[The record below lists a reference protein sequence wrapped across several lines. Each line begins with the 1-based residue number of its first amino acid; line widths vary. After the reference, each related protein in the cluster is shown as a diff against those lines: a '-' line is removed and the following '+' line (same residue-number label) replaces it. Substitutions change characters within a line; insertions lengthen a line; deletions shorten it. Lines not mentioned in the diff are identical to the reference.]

1 MAQEEPVVSIGLPVY
16 NGEPHLR
23 DALASLLGQSYRNI
37 ELIVSDNGSTD
48 GSAQICR
55 EFAAGDE
62 RVRYFRQPRNLGAGY
77 NFGFVLEQAV
87 GEFFMWAACDD
98 LWDPDWIA
106 KLLSALAGDAALA
119 FGELRRVDEQARVTE
134 IFAQLSFT
142 GGRLRRMLDF
152 YLAAEEGGKANLI
165 YGLHRKAIL
174 ALVWPRYTQTAGYGV
189 DMHVVF
195 DCLQYGAAA
204 GVAGTSF
211 YKRDRPAAP
220 AAAGVRR
227 RRRQALELFAY
238 VVNYSRVPCAAL
250 LRVVIAA
257 CVPLKV
263 ARMFATRAR
272 RTRSR

>member
-1 MAQEEPVVSIGLPVY
+1 VSIGLPVY

-23 DALASLLGQSYRNI
+23 AALASLLGQSYGNM

-48 GSAQICR
+48 GTAQICR
-55 EFAAGDE
+55 DFAAGDA
-62 RVRYFRQPRNLGAGY
+62 RVRYFRQPRNLGAAY

-87 GEFFMWAACDD
+87 GEFFMWAGCDD

-134 IFAQLSFT
+134 TFAQLSFT
-142 GGRLRRMLDF
+142 GGRLRRMIDF
-152 YLAAEEGGKANLI
+152 YLAAEPGGKANLI
-165 YGLHRKAIL
+165 YGLYRKTTL
-174 ALVWPRYTQTAGYGV
+174 ARVWPRYTQGAGGYGV
-189 DMHVVF
+189 DMHLVF

-211 YKRDRPAAP
+211 YKRDKPAAP
-220 AAAGVRR
+220 AEAGVRR

-238 VVNYSRVPCAAL
+238 VINYSRVPCAPL
-250 LRVVIAA
+250 LRVVIAV

-263 ARMFATRAR
+263 ARMFASRAR